1 MNFMM
6 KKRLAAAT
14 LICAMAVSAIGC
26 GSSNGSEDKIR
37 SYDVEKYVT
46 LGDYDGM
53 EVEVAGDFHPRHCN
67 SVKTYEYKILNR
79 EIPLPLKRFDTT
91 FYYKK
96 LDVDAMNRAAKY
108 LVGAHDFKSF
118 CAVGAQ
124 VFTTVRTIYEADFRK
139 EGDYLIFRISGN
151 GFLFNMVRII
161 VGTLL
166 EIGRGNMEP
175 EEINRILEALDRQK
189 AGPTAPARGLLLVG
203 YEFMEK

>member
-1 MNFMM
+1 M
-6 KKRLAAAT
+6 
-14 LICAMAVSAIGC
+14 
-26 GSSNGSEDKIR
+26 
-37 SYDVEKYVT
+37 
-46 LGDYDGM
+46 
-53 EVEVAGDFHPRHCN
+53 
-67 SVKTYEYKILNR
+67 
-79 EIPLPLKRFDTT
+79 
-91 FYYKK
+91 
-96 LDVDAMNRAAKY
+96 
-108 LVGAHDFKSF
+108 
-118 CAVGAQ
+118 
-124 VFTTVRTIYEADFRK
+124 RTIYEADFRK